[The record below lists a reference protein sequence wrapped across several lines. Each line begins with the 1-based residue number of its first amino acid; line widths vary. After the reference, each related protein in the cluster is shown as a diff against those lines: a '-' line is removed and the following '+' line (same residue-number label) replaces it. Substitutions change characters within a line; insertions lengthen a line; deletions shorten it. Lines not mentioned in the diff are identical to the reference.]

1 MHSGIA
7 LYTRTHIYNAAL
19 EDSIILLPIF
29 HKRLHVQ
36 KLIWCLECC
45 LSRELT
51 RFWNGV
57 QESGREAGKV
67 KDCNRKLLAN
77 LLMALG
83 QKSQTLRN
91 SSQRVGKERRRER
104 KTERIACGKRA
115 RPGKDPKRP
124 KKKQLNTAYANQT
137 ILNATLL
144 LLQCWQTIKKFEDL

>member
-1 MHSGIA
+1 MLSYKVLKRFNLQLIPIEFAAMHSGIA

-57 QESGREAGKV
+57 QESGREAGKM

-91 SSQRVGKERRRER
+91 SSQRVGKREGGRER
-104 KTERIACGKRA
+104 QRELHVGRERDLGKTQNDQKRS
-115 RPGKDPKRP
+115 
-124 KKKQLNTAYANQT
+124 N
-137 ILNATLL
+137 
-144 LLQCWQTIKKFEDL
+144 